1 MPGQTEKSIR
11 NIRAVGT
18 AIGLLIA
25 LAAGWYGIHS
35 RAPTAPT
42 KKREVIPFATVK
54 PVLDALPKELPP
66 ELREPN
72 ESKWK
77 RWAQREDALI
87 RARLEQGA
95 RDSMINL
102 LLFGDSFT
110 DRPRA
115 QALLEPNDPLLQSRL
130 NDFLRALRDPHG
142 NERLIFVRN
151 LLERRG
157 LRIDS
162 SSDDQQVKAF
172 ILQNRQ
178 RVRQEQIAFE
188 RRFDEATRESDGK
201 RGPSER
207 SGVFQDRGISLD
219 TTILSSF
226 SIDAA
231 LGDMKSRGVL
241 HENSITRVAVIGPGL
256 DFTDKRF
263 GYDFYPLQIL
273 QPFAVYDSLVRLGLG
288 QDGKIDIVAF
298 DISPEVL
305 DHLRRARERASGGE
319 KYVVQLPR
327 ESRIW
332 VPDAVD
338 YWRSFGSTI
347 GEPVTP
353 IQPPVALKDLET
365 RAVRIR
371 PQVVMSCQP
380 VDLNFVLEQLD
391 SRSKERFDLA
401 IATNVFVYYDT
412 FEQALAVQNIS
423 TLLKP
428 GAFLL
433 TNTWLQQLP
442 QIPMHALRYM
452 SVRYGE
458 GAEEGDN
465 IFWWQRQ

>member
-77 RWAQREDALI
+77 SWAQREDALI

-162 SSDDQQVKAF
+162 SSGDQQVKAF

-273 QPFAVYDSLVRLGLG
+273 QPFAVYDSLVRLGLA

-305 DHLRRARERASGGE
+305 DHLRRACERASGGE
-319 KYVVQLPR
+319 NYVVQLPR
-327 ESRIW
+327 ESRPW
-332 VPDAVD
+332 VPEAVE
-338 YWRSFGSTI
+338 YWHSFGSTI

-353 IQPPVALKDLET
+353 IQPPAALKDLET

-433 TNTWLQQLP
+433 TNTWLPRLP
-442 QIPMHALRYM
+442 QIPMHVLRYM